1 MPKSKKAT
9 VMKSAALEKLV
20 SGSMNNLQV
29 ACDDGAKA
37 VATRSSEAKKLLAES
52 KRISKKRAILI
63 RRKKTTALKL
73 KKVAD
78 AATRKALREVEK
90 ELTAIKKMTD
100 KVRIGKSA
108 LAEELKGLKENQRR
122 AATYLKVIE
131 KADKILN
138 KPKKKKRRRRVKKA

>member
-9 VMKSAALEKLV
+9 VMKSAVLEKLV

-29 ACDDGAKA
+29 ASDDGAKA
-37 VATRSSEAKKLLAES
+37 IASRSAEAKKLLAES

-63 RRKKTTALKL
+63 RRKKTTSMKL

-78 AATRKALREVEK
+78 AATRKILRDVEK
-90 ELTAIKKMTD
+90 ELAAIKKVGE
-100 KVRIGKSA
+100 KVRASKTS
-108 LAEELKGLKENQRR
+108 LAEELKGLKENQKR

>member
-63 RRKKTTALKL
+63 RRRKTTALKL

-78 AATRKALREVEK
+78 AATRKALRDVEK
-90 ELTAIKKMTD
+90 ELTAIKKMAE
-100 KVRIGKSA
+100 KVRINKTS
-108 LAEELKGLKENQRR
+108 LAEELKALKENQKR
-122 AATYLKVIE
+122 AATYLNVIE

>member
-20 SGSMNNLQV
+20 SGSMDNLQV

-37 VATRSSEAKKLLAES
+37 IATRSGEAKKLLAES
-52 KRISKKRAILI
+52 KRISKKRAVLI
-63 RRKKTTALKL
+63 RRKKTTSMKL

-78 AATRKALREVEK
+78 AATRKILRDVEK
-90 ELTAIKKMTD
+90 ELAAIKKVGE
-100 KVRIGKSA
+100 KVRASKSS
-108 LAEELKGLKENQRR
+108 LAEELKGLKENQKR
-122 AATYLKVIE
+122 AAAYLKVIE

>member
-9 VMKSAALEKLV
+9 VMKSAVLEKLV

-29 ACDDGAKA
+29 ASDGGAKA
-37 VATRSSEAKKLLAES
+37 IASRSAEAKKLLAES

-63 RRKKTTALKL
+63 RRKKTTSMKL

-78 AATRKALREVEK
+78 AATRKILRDVEK
-90 ELTAIKKMTD
+90 ELAAIKKVGE
-100 KVRIGKSA
+100 KVRASKTS
-108 LAEELKGLKENQRR
+108 LAEELKGLKENQKR
-122 AATYLKVIE
+122 AATYLNVIE

>member
-9 VMKSAALEKLV
+9 VMKSAVLEKLV

-29 ACDDGAKA
+29 ASDGGAKA
-37 VATRSSEAKKLLAES
+37 IASRSAEAKKLLAES

-63 RRKKTTALKL
+63 RRKKTTSMKL

-78 AATRKALREVEK
+78 AATRKILRDVEK
-90 ELTAIKKMTD
+90 ELAAIKKVGE
-100 KVRIGKSA
+100 KVRASKTS
-108 LAEELKGLKENQRR
+108 LAEELKGLKENQKR
-122 AATYLKVIE
+122 AATYLRVIE